1 MAGSDRIPGSP
12 SGVGLSLSRKIG
24 EFFAA
29 FYELFCQLWD
39 FLKSVPDIPKYWA
52 EASKQINRH
61 ILETLPL
68 GLLIAVILGIGDSM
82 QAKTQ
87 ASVLIARQFVVNT
100 IFKFGILDLYPFVL
114 GLVLAG
120 KIGSSVA
127 AEIGSMQITGQID
140 ALKTMSIR
148 PVSYLGWPR
157 VAASMIMFPLITI
170 ISDVVA
176 VLSLSL
182 VSLYVYAWVSYAD
195 LVAGLRTN
203 YSPRFL
209 ITQMILKPAFFGFFI
224 GFIGYFFGS
233 RSRRGAKG
241 VGQASVQAAVVSALA
256 ILFLN
261 YIIGELSY

>member
-1 MAGSDRIPGSP
+1 
-12 SGVGLSLSRKIG
+12 
-24 EFFAA
+24 
-29 FYELFCQLWD
+29 
-39 FLKSVPDIPKYWA
+39 
-52 EASKQINRH
+52 
-61 ILETLPL
+61 L
-68 GLLIAVILGIGDSM
+68 GLLIAAILGIGDSM

-87 ASVLIARQFVVNT
+87 ATVLIAHQFIVST
-100 IFKFGILDLYPFVL
+100 IFKFGILDLYPFIL

-170 ISDVVA
+170 ISDVFAMV
-176 VLSLSL
+176 SLSL

-195 LVAGLRTN
+195 LVAGLRAN
-203 YSPRFL
+203 FSPAFL
-209 ITQMILKPAFFGFFI
+209 VTQMVLKPAFFGFFI
-224 GFIGYFFGS
+224 CFIGYFFGS